1 MEIIAN
7 PAQIVAI
14 IAALLEVIAV
24 QRAKRKNILLWF
36 ILSDI
41 VFAISYVLFGLK
53 SAAVIVCIDTI
64 ITIVN
69 YRLSLKNKKINK
81 FLGAFFIIVAI
92 STSLYTY
99 ESIWDILPIVSSV
112 TYTLSVMQ
120 VKEKNIRFLIF
131 INLLSWLTY
140 DINGKAYV
148 TAVTD
153 TCSLISTIIGILR
166 YDLLKNGVNK
176 NDNRQNN

>member
-1 MEIIAN
+1 MEDIFSAG
-7 PAQIVAI
+7 QIVAI
-14 IAALLEVIAV
+14 IAAGLEVIAV

-41 VFAISYVLFGLK
+41 VFAVSYMLFGLK
-53 SAAVIVCIDTI
+53 SAAVIVCIDTV

-69 YRLSLKNKKINK
+69 YRLSLKDKKINK
-81 FLGAFFIIVAI
+81 FLGTFFILVAI
-92 STSLYTY
+92 STSVYTY
-99 ESIWDILPIVSSV
+99 QTIWDVLPIISSV

-131 INLLSWLTY
+131 INLISWLTY
-140 DINGKAYV
+140 DIKGKAYI

-153 TCSLISTIIGILR
+153 TGSLMSTIIGIVR
-166 YDLLKNGVNK
+166 HDLLKKRRG
-176 NDNRQNN
+176 